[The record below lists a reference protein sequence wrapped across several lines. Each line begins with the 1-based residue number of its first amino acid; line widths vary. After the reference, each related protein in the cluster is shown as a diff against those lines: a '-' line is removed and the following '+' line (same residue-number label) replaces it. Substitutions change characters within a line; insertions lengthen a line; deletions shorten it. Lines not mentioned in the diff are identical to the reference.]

1 MAAPLSRR
9 DLDFMLYEWLDAT
22 ALIERERYSE
32 HSRETFDSILDL
44 SEDIAIK
51 RFAPHNKKADQN
63 EPRMGADGKVEMI
76 DEVGAALDEFSKAGF
91 LAAQFDDE
99 VGGMQL
105 PTVVTRA
112 AMAWF
117 QSANASTSSY
127 PFLTMANANLLVE

>member
-51 RFAPHNKKADQN
+51 RFAPHNEKADQKDMEIPCN
-63 EPRMGADGKVEMI
+63 GELTIGK
-76 DEVGAALDEFSKAGF
+76 
-91 LAAQFDDE
+91 
-99 VGGMQL
+99 
-105 PTVVTRA
+105 
-112 AMAWF
+112 
-117 QSANASTSSY
+117 
-127 PFLTMANANLLVE
+127 